1 MAFAYPREAVLI
13 DQLSLCLYKG
23 ETTALIGPNGAGKTT
38 LGKLLTGI
46 IKPAAGQLLIFGED
60 ARSLPLSRIGQKVGY
75 CFQNPRQQLL
85 AASVEEEIAFGL
97 VYRGVRRESIE
108 TTVDSLL
115 ELFEIEHLR
124 HAFPLNL
131 SWGEKRRVV
140 LAACLALN
148 PQYLVLDEPTVGLD
162 AERIRTFNRVLA
174 RLRDN
179 GIGML
184 LISHDQDFVRE
195 NAGRILPM
203 EGGAIIDDL
212 RV

>member
-23 ETTALIGPNGAGKTT
+23 ETTALIDPNGAGKTT

-97 VYRGVRRESIE
+97 VYRGVRRETIE

-124 HAFPLNL
+124 RAFPLNL

-174 RLRDN
+174 RLREN

-184 LISHDQDFVRE
+184 LISHDQEFVRE

-203 EGGAIIDDL
+203 EGGSIIDDL
-212 RV
+212 RI